1 MDFLDFNLTHF
12 LDALA
17 AEYRAKGYDVAY
29 QPFHYGAD
37 FVPLAASATQNTVV
51 LIDHDSDFILS
62 NQQFAG
68 FDANGDAVLFPN
80 VLATITSDTSQRQ
93 MQSEPVPLVSIF
105 GTGQR
110 PHLMFKPLIIPAKSS
125 FTVTLQNLVAT
136 AVNIRLTFSGV
147 KAFLQRGR

>member
-1 MDFLDFNLTHF
+1 MDFLDFNLTHY

-17 AEYRAKGYDVAY
+17 GEYRANGYDVVY

-37 FVPLAASATQNTVV
+37 FLPLGASASTGVVV
-51 LIDHDSDFILS
+51 LIDHDSDFIIT
-62 NQQFAG
+62 NQQFAA
-68 FDANGDAVLFPN
+68 FDNAGVNVPFPN

-93 MQSEPVPLVSIF
+93 LQSQPVPLVSIF

-110 PHLMFKPLIIPAKSS
+110 PHLLFKPLLLPAKSS
-125 FTVTLQNLVAT
+125 FTSTLSNQIAT
-136 AVNIRLTFSGV
+136 AVNVRLTFSGV

>member
-1 MDFLDFNLTHF
+1 VDFLDFNLTHY

-17 AEYRAKGYDVAY
+17 GEYRANGYDVVY

-37 FVPLAASATQNTVV
+37 FLPLAASATQSVTV

-62 NQQFAG
+62 NQQVAA
-68 FDANGDAVLFPN
+68 FDVNGDNVGLPN
-80 VLATITSDTSQRQ
+80 VLCTITSDTSQRQ
-93 MQSEPVPLVSIF
+93 LQSQAIPVISLF

-110 PHLMFKPLIIPAKSS
+110 PHLLFKPLLLPSKSS
-125 FTVTLQNLVAT
+125 FTAKLQNLNPIL
-136 AVNIRLTFSGV
+136 VNVRLTFSGV